1 MSIDSAA
8 KLRQLED
15 LLDIY
20 ADSQDYM
27 TYYEVLSAPSFLA
40 KDRAEKVEIYR
51 RKRDE
56 AREQIIDLFLRSV
69 K

>member
-1 MSIDSAA
+1 MVMDKEKEAQI
-8 KLRQLED
+8 KHLED

-27 TYYEVLSAPSFLA
+27 TYYEVSPDLKSSS
-40 KDRAEKVEIYR
+40 KHRADNVQLYR

-56 AREQIIDLFLRSV
+56 AREQIIRLFL
-69 K
+69 

>member
-1 MSIDSAA
+1 MVMDKEKEAQI
-8 KLRQLED
+8 KHLED

-27 TYYEVLSAPSFLA
+27 TYYEVSTNPNISRKGRVAN
-40 KDRAEKVEIYR
+40 VELYR

-56 AREQIIDLFLRSV
+56 AREQIIRLFL
-69 K
+69 

>member
-1 MSIDSAA
+1 MNAEKEA
-8 KLRQLED
+8 QLKYLEE

-27 TYYEVLSAPSFLA
+27 TYYEVSPDIF
-40 KDRAEKVEIYR
+40 KNRAINVELYR

-56 AREQIIDLFLRSV
+56 AREQIIRLFL
-69 K
+69 

>member
-1 MSIDSAA
+1 MNADSVAQ
-8 KLRQLED
+8 LRHLEE

-27 TYYEVLSAPSFLA
+27 TYYEVSH
-40 KDRAEKVEIYR
+40 DTWNKVRVANVELYR

-56 AREQIIDLFLRSV
+56 AREQIVRLFL
-69 K
+69 

>member
-1 MSIDSAA
+1 MSIDSVAQ
-8 KLRQLED
+8 LRHLED

-27 TYYEVLSAPSFLA
+27 TYYEISH
-40 KDRAEKVEIYR
+40 DTWNKVRVANVELYR